1 MKHIYPSLSSCLYH
15 IGFFEI
21 TSFPGVKF
29 DNAYYS
35 CPRFPS
41 NFFIYSKLNILVSEV
56 IFLIEL
62 LCNLI
67 GLLLDGLG
75 NWLFV
80 DLLNSPYEF
89 LERGGGVS
97 QN

>member
-1 MKHIYPSLSSCLYH
+1 MKHIYPSLSSCLYN

-41 NFFIYSKLNILVSEV
+41 NFFIYSNLNILVSEV
-56 IFLIEL
+56 MFSDRVAVQPYWTSFGWIGEL
-62 LCNLI
+62 AFC
-67 GLLLDGLG
+67 
-75 NWLFV
+75 
-80 DLLNSPYEF
+80 
-89 LERGGGVS
+89 
-97 QN
+97 